1 MKSNAACWRHPATA
15 LVIATISLTA
25 CATGGSDRCG
35 AVCPPGVAYD
45 QAMRDRAAAELD
57 ALPEDAALVG
67 MMADYAVMRAQ
78 ARVCEAG

>member
-1 MKSNAACWRHPATA
+1 MTFNAACWRQPVIA

-25 CATGGSDRCG
+25 CATGGSDRG
-35 AVCPPGVAYD
+35 SAVCPPVVAHD
-45 QAMRDRAAAELD
+45 KAVREQAAVELE

-78 ARVCEAG
+78 ARACEAE